1 MQKQLIFP
9 AALGVIGAAILLS
22 LCVWQVQRMAWK
34 NGILA
39 QIDARIVADPVA
51 LPLDLD
57 PVADKYLPVFV
68 KGTTGTDE
76 ILVLTSQSK
85 QGPGFRVITS
95 FDIDDRRVML
105 DRGFIRQTDVDAA
118 RPATSL
124 VVTGNVHWPDET
136 DSYTPA
142 PDPASGMWFARDVDK
157 MAAALKTEPV
167 LIIARSSSPDS
178 GLITPLPVTS
188 SSISNDHLEYAIT
201 WFLMALVWV
210 SMTAY
215 LILRIRRKTV

>member
-76 ILVLTSQSK
+76 ILVLTSQSNL
-85 QGPGFRVITS
+85 R
-95 FDIDDRRVML
+95 
-105 DRGFIRQTDVDAA
+105 
-118 RPATSL
+118 
-124 VVTGNVHWPDET
+124 
-136 DSYTPA
+136 
-142 PDPASGMWFARDVDK
+142 
-157 MAAALKTEPV
+157 
-167 LIIARSSSPDS
+167 
-178 GLITPLPVTS
+178 LPVAAMNSERVYT
-188 SSISNDHLEYAIT
+188 IS
-201 WFLMALVWV
+201 WSV
-210 SMTAY
+210 SPAFQGSM
-215 LILRIRRKTV
+215 